1 MAGKTPPIDRKPL
14 LPLAESPQK
23 NRKKPGHWL
32 GKRVLKKMHLPR
44 LLPKKTKPAPRR
56 PVITLAQRHIAPL
69 ITPAKPTLAPRPSPG
84 WQTTL
89 SGKPVDQIFPPDFNA
104 TVRLP
109 ATQQLLALLA
119 DSSDTEHKIKTIKA
133 MAEQVQVFID
143 RQAEALD
150 IPALSLP
157 AREFKVTLESPLLK
171 LQALDSDPLAGEK
184 RQQALEQLALFLFDS
199 TLAAMDS
206 TVKSTEAED
215 AALENRQ
222 QLRALAQS
230 LKAWHC
236 DISGSAP
243 KQQAAL
249 KLLQTYAQLA
259 DRFLK
264 GEDVKD
270 GIQALSRTL
279 DQTHQAQMQ
288 LNQIKSSYPQT
299 RLRSEKD
306 RQNIESLEQ
315 AIFEQAGQCDF
326 ESLASCNEALKVAS
340 GFRGATAVNIAQQ
353 LINSPPAQRK
363 TLIERIQLPPQTE
376 QKSNL
381 NKRQDDS

>member
-44 LLPKKTKPAPRR
+44 LLPKKTNPAPRR
-56 PVITLAQRHIAPL
+56 PVITLAQRHIEPL
-69 ITPAKPTLAPRPSPG
+69 ITPAKPMLAPRPSPG

-89 SGKPVDQIFPPDFNA
+89 SGQPVDQIFPPDFNA

-109 ATQQLLALLA
+109 ATQQLLALLT

-157 AREFKVTLESPLLK
+157 TREFKVTLESPLLK

-184 RQQALEQLALFLFDS
+184 RQQALGQLVLFLFDS

-206 TVKSTEAED
+206 TVKSTEAEG

-222 QLRALAQS
+222 QLRALVQS

-243 KQQAAL
+243 KQQAAK
-249 KLLQTYAQLA
+249 KLLQTYAQLV

-270 GIQALSRTL
+270 GIQTLSRTL
-279 DQTHQAQMQ
+279 DQTHQAQIQ
-288 LNQIKSSYPQT
+288 LNQIKSSYPQA

-315 AIFEQAGQCDF
+315 AILEQAGQCDF
-326 ESLASCNEALKVAS
+326 ESLASCTEALKVVS

-363 TLIERIQLPPQTE
+363 ALIERIQLPPQTE

-381 NKRQDDS
+381 NKRQDGS